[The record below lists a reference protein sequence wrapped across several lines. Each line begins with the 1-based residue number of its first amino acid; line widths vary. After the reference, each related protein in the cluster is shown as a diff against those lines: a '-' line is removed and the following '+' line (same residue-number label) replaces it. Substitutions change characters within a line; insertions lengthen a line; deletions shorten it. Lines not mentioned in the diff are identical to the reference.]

1 MQLVWP
7 LTGRSAELNR
17 VDALLRTG
25 PGGVI
30 LAGPP
35 GVGKTRLA
43 VECLARAEAAGY
55 APVRASATAA
65 TSLLPFGAF
74 AHLLP
79 DELGGTTQANLLG
92 QVARSIGERG
102 GGRSVAVMVDD
113 AHLLDDSSA
122 ALTHQLAQSGNIFVL
137 ATLRSGA
144 PASDAVIA
152 LWKDGLAE
160 RLEVEPLSPDQVE
173 ELLAAALGAPMEGA
187 SLRLFQ
193 ERANGNALFLREL
206 VLGAL
211 DAGALLR
218 NQFGWRLAGD
228 LPISSRL
235 AEIVESRLA
244 SLSEADRRAL
254 GVVAVGEPLALET
267 FRALEPSTD
276 IESLESKGLV
286 RVERHDRRLL
296 LRMGHPLQG
305 EVLRAKLSPLVVRRT
320 SVRLAEAVERF
331 GARRRTDVL
340 AVGFWRLEGGGP
352 IRPEL
357 MLRAALAAR
366 QRNDF
371 ALAERLARAA
381 IDAGAGFEAAV
392 LLGQLLW
399 QQRRAR
405 EAARHLESLK
415 PLAVSDEQKT
425 LLAVTR
431 IEVIDLGLN
440 DIEASLA
447 VAEEA
452 ERSIGD
458 ESLRDQIVAERAR
471 ILGRHGRNATAA
483 AIVDPLIDRAQG
495 RALLAA
501 CFAAGTSMSVTGQVA
516 RAVHATEVGHR
527 AHLAWTGPPVGF
539 PPSLHLAM
547 RAFAYLWAGYLPEGQ
562 ELSKA
567 QYAAALRENSPLGI
581 GFFAIDLAISALIS
595 GRCRTAVRW
604 SNEAQA
610 TFQRIGFPF
619 MERNSL
625 TILSLGQAMQG
636 LVDETRGTLAQLD
649 ALGVPVSDHSGP
661 LLLLARGWTEV
672 AANNRRRAI
681 ELMNE
686 GLDLARWS
694 GAKAFESWIL
704 HDLARLGR
712 ASEVAPRLEGLCAE
726 VEGPLAPARARHAAA
741 LAARD
746 PGGLEQ
752 ASQTF
757 EGIGAMLLAAESS
770 ADAATVWH
778 QRGDRRKAT
787 AAERRSAALAGL
799 CQGARTPALS
809 AAAPVRAALT
819 ARELEIA
826 GLAAAGLSDKQIA
839 QRLFLSHR
847 TVENQLHHVYEKLG
861 VTSRN
866 QLAEV
871 LRGL

>member
-1 MQLVWP
+1 MELVWP
-7 LTGRSAELNR
+7 LTGRSAELKR
-17 VDALLRTG
+17 VDALLRA
-25 PGGVI
+25 GGGAVI
-30 LAGPP
+30 LAGPA

-43 VECLARAEAAGY
+43 TECLARAEAAGF

-79 DELGGTTQANLLG
+79 DELGGTTRANLLG
-92 QVARSIGERG
+92 QVARSIGDRAG
-102 GGRSVAVMVDD
+102 GKMVAVLVDD

-122 ALTHQLAQSGNIFVL
+122 ALTHQLVQAGNVFVL

-144 PASDAVIA
+144 PAPDAVIA

-160 RLEVEPLSPDQVE
+160 RVEVEPLTPDQVE
-173 ELLAAALGAPMEGA
+173 KLLAATLGAPMEGA

-206 VLGAL
+206 VLGAI

-218 NQFGWRLAGD
+218 NQVGWRLSGD

-254 GVVAVGEPLALET
+254 GVVAIGEPLTLDT
-267 FRALEPSTD
+267 FQALEPMTD

-296 LRMGHPLQG
+296 LRMSHPLQG
-305 EVLRAKLSPLVVRRT
+305 EVLRKKLSQLVVRRT
-320 SVRLAEAVERF
+320 SVRLAEAVEQF

-340 AVGFWRLEGGGP
+340 AVGVWRLEGGGP
-352 IRPEL
+352 IRPDL
-357 MLRAALAAR
+357 MLRAALTAR

-392 LLGQLLW
+392 LLGQLFW
-399 QQRRAR
+399 QQRRSL

-415 PLAVSDEQKT
+415 PLAISDEQKV
-425 LLAVTR
+425 LLAGTR

-440 DIEASLA
+440 DIDASLA

-452 ERSIGD
+452 EQSIAD
-458 ESLRDQIVAERAR
+458 ESLKDQIIAERAR
-471 ILGRHGRNATAA
+471 ILGRHGRNSTAA
-483 AIVDPLIDRAQG
+483 AIVDPLIDRAKG
-495 RALLAA
+495 RALLSA

-539 PPSLHLAM
+539 PPSLHLSM
-547 RAFAYLWAGYLPEGQ
+547 RAFAYLWAGYLTEGQ
-562 ELSKA
+562 ELSSA
-567 QYAAALRENSPLGI
+567 QYAAALKENSPLAI
-581 GFFAIDLAISALIS
+581 GFFSLDLGIWALMS

-604 SNEAQA
+604 GSEAQS

-619 MERNSL
+619 MERTSL
-625 TILSLGQAMQG
+625 IILSLGQAMQG
-636 LVDETRGTLAQLD
+636 LVDPTRATLTQLD
-649 ALGVPVSDHSGP
+649 ALGVQVTDHSGP

-672 AANNRRRAI
+672 LANNRPGGI

-686 GLDLARWS
+686 GLELARWS
-694 GAKAFESWIL
+694 GARVFESWIL

-712 ASEVAPRLEGLCAE
+712 AAEVAPLLKGLCDE
-726 VEGPLAPARARHAAA
+726 LEGPLAPARALHAAA
-741 LAARD
+741 LAHRD
-746 PGGLEQ
+746 PAGLEQ
-752 ASQTF
+752 ASHLF
-757 EGIGAMLLAAESS
+757 KGIGAILLAAESS
-770 ADAATVWH
+770 ADAATIWH
-778 QRGDRRKAT
+778 RREDPRKAT
-787 AAERRSAALAGL
+787 AAERRSAALASL
-799 CQGARTPALS
+799 CEGARTPALS
-809 AAAPVRAALT
+809 APAPVRAALT

-826 GLAAAGLSDKQIA
+826 GLAASGMSDKQIA
-839 QRLFLSHR
+839 QKLFLSYR
-847 TVENQLHHVYEKLG
+847 TVENKLHQVYEKLG
-861 VTSRN
+861 VNSRN
-866 QLAEV
+866 QLTGV